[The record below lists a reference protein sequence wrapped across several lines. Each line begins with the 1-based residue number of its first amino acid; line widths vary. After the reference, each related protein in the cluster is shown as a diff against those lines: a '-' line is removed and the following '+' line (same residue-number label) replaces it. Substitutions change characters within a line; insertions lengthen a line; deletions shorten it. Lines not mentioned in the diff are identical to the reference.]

1 MTGNSDLTFSARI
14 TQILLSLI
22 VFFLLGDRSVQA
34 QTSQPTET
42 GTPAEVIPSS
52 NQDSNQPIQSSLEM
66 PAESA
71 PSQTQPSEVSPQ
83 VPSDPSSDPKTAE
96 KAPPRKL
103 KNFVGV
109 GGNIGVSGNETGL
122 SAGAAALIT
131 KRDLNDW
138 LSIRGVTTL
147 FSGERNDRTIALT
160 VNFPIQS
167 KSKKILLVPYV
178 GGGALISSR
187 NFLDDLIVRGLVTGG
202 IDLPISRRFTATTS
216 VNVGFADQPQVGL
229 QIGVGFNF

>member
-1 MTGNSDLTFSARI
+1 MPACPARSL
-14 TQILLSLI
+14 QIFLGLILMLLLS
-22 VFFLLGDRSVQA
+22 DRPVQA
-34 QTSQPTET
+34 QVSLPIETPPEIVPDPSQPIET
-42 GTPAEVIPSS
+42 PP
-52 NQDSNQPIQSSLEM
+52 EM
-66 PAESA
+66 PAESVPTPNQPIESA
-71 PSQTQPSEVSPQ
+71 PEA
-83 VPSDPSSDPKTAE
+83 PSDPKLVE
-96 KAPPRKL
+96 KSPPRKL
-103 KNFVGV
+103 KNFFGI
-109 GGNIGVSGNETGL
+109 GSNIGISGSETGL

-160 VNFPIQS
+160 VNFPIRS
-167 KSKKILLVPYV
+167 ESKKVLLVPYV

-216 VNVGFADQPQVGL
+216 VNVGFADEPQVGV